1 MGIKFSTNL
10 PAWIASNK
18 RVIEQLKDPQR
29 VLKTAA
35 LNSLALISERIQ
47 VFGKLSNGSAIG
59 GGQYNKQYAKKR
71 AASGRQVRQIDYT
84 FSGDLMQS
92 FIAGPGPRFYALGF
106 TDEGNHNKKEW
117 LENMHGIAFEL
128 SQQEIDLAFKD
139 IQNDVNRIITQGK

>member
-1 MGIKFSTNL
+1 MQIKFSTNL
-10 PAWIASNK
+10 PVWIASNK
-18 RVIEQLKDPQR
+18 RVIEQLKDPQK

-92 FIAGPGPRFYALGF
+92 FTAGPGPRFYAIGF
-106 TDEGNHNKKEW
+106 TDEENHNKKEW
-117 LENMHGIAFEL
+117 LENMHGVAFEL
-128 SQQEIDLAFKD
+128 SEKEIDLAFKD
-139 IQNDVNRIITQGK
+139 IENDVNKIITRG